1 MNHLPNHF
9 IINKIFS
16 EIFNDRRTEEM
27 AKSLKE
33 IVHILKVPKETP
45 ALYEYLGKKMIEL
58 LANLKAIELDDQYE
72 AQEYLNIIID
82 FCCKS
87 VEIFVANFDDSIAN
101 FLAKIIE
108 YSKDEYLDVYDHVIF
123 FW

>member
-1 MNHLPNHF
+1 M
-9 IINKIFS
+9 
-16 EIFNDRRTEEM
+16 
-27 AKSLKE
+27 
-33 IVHILKVPKETP
+33 HILKVPKETP